1 MMQRGNTGR
10 AATVLALL
18 ASLSGCV
25 SAGRLPPARADTPAF
40 DALAFFAGQSRGE
53 GTLKI
58 ALRQPRA
65 VSVASA
71 GRWGSDGNLIL
82 DQTVSLAGQPAT
94 QRQWLLRREG
104 QAGVAGSLSDAA
116 GPVTGR
122 IDGNRL
128 HLRFSMK
135 GGLRADQWLA
145 LQPGGQVLHNVM
157 IVRKFGLPVA
167 RLEEVITRMEK

>member
-1 MMQRGNTGR
+1 MMQRGTTGQ

-18 ASLSGCV
+18 AGLSGCV
-25 SAGRLPPARADTPAF
+25 SAGQLPPARTDAPAL

-58 ALRQPRA
+58 ALRRPST
-65 VSVASA
+65 VTVASA
-71 GRWGSDGNLIL
+71 GRRDSDGGLIL
-82 DQTVSLAGQPAT
+82 DQTVILAGQPAT
-94 QRQWLLRREG
+94 QRQWQLHRDG
-104 QAGVAGSLSDAA
+104 PGAVAGSLSDAA

-122 IDGNRL
+122 IEGNRL
-128 HLRFSMK
+128 HLRFTMK
-135 GGLRADQWLA
+135 GGLRADQWLT

-167 RLEEVITRMEK
+167 RLDEVITRENR